1 MLNFIWFNIKN
12 LGVNTKYVLH
22 SDLNTANLNK
32 MNFPSLENLQE
43 HSQLDESNKKE
54 IFR

>member
-22 SDLNTANLNK
+22 SDLNTAKPKQNEFSFTRK
-32 MNFPSLENLQE
+32 STRTFP
-43 HSQLDESNKKE
+43 
-54 IFR
+54 IR